1 MIVSYKITKYLAILQ
16 FFRPLFSIISYPE
29 LAYDMNPTLNEYQAL
44 LINSTTNYADLD
56 VLLESSEEYMISKD
70 EAKRIIDEVKAVVSQ
85 WKAIA
90 TRLGAAKREMEIFEQ
105 VYRKNQR

>member
-1 MIVSYKITKYLAILQ
+1 
-16 FFRPLFSIISYPE
+16 
-29 LAYDMNPTLNEYQAL
+29 MNPTLNEYQAL
-44 LINSTTNYADLD
+44 LINSITNYADLD